1 MVDIHAHILPGLDD
15 GPREFRDSLA
25 MLRLAASTGTTDI
38 VATPHA
44 SLQFPYD
51 PEAVRARLAELRAA
65 VGDLVRIHEGCDLQL
80 HYENIRQ
87 ALDHPG
93 RFSING
99 KGYLLVEF
107 PDLLIAR
114 NMHEIFAQMREA
126 GLTPVI
132 THPER
137 NWLLHQRLED
147 LEVWVS
153 QGCALQIT
161 AQSLLGRFGREARDF
176 AIELLSR
183 NLVHFV
189 ASDAHD
195 PEDRTP
201 RLDQARRWVA
211 RRYGDEYARI
221 LFEENP
227 RAALSGE
234 AIRLPLPPP
243 KRPRFWQRAFWK
255 RSAG

>member
-15 GPREFRDSLA
+15 GPRELGQSLA

-51 PEAVRARLAELRAA
+51 PDVVRARLAELRAA
-65 VGDLVRIHEGCDLQL
+65 AGDLLRIHLGCDLQL
-80 HYENIRQ
+80 HYENIRE
-87 ALDHPG
+87 ALDHPD
-93 RFSING
+93 RYSING
-99 KGYLLVEF
+99 RGYLLVEF

-114 NMHEIFAQMREA
+114 NMDEIFARMREA
-126 GLTPVI
+126 GLTPII

-147 LEVWVS
+147 LEAWVN
-153 QGCALQIT
+153 QGCTLQVT
-161 AQSLLGRFGREARDF
+161 AQSLLGRFGREARAF
-176 AIELLSR
+176 AIELLER
-183 NLVHFV
+183 NLVHFI

-201 RLDQARRWVA
+201 RLDEAWRWLE
-211 RRYGDEYARI
+211 RRYGAEHARI
-221 LFEENP
+221 LLEENP
-227 RAALSGE
+227 RAALSGQ
-234 AIRLPLPPP
+234 AVRTPPAR
-243 KRPRFWQRAFWK
+243 KRTRFWQLAFWR
-255 RSAG
+255 RSSS